1 MNPDVPTPAKKRV
14 RNRAP
19 KPVQNPPAEVMSP
32 CPPVNHD
39 SIEPGMAY
47 VAPKV
52 VIPKAAPTPP
62 KPVIRNDQGEK
73 TPAVIRWR
81 LKHFPET
88 MAATY
93 RTWNWQAWLDQ
104 NPE

>member
-19 KPVQNPPAEVMSP
+19 KPVMPKPEVIMAP
-32 CPPVNHD
+32 CPAVTHD
-39 SIEPGMAY
+39 VEPAPLPKGMPDGCA
-47 VAPKV
+47 
-52 VIPKAAPTPP
+52 PP
-62 KPVIRNDQGEK
+62 KPVANNDQGEK